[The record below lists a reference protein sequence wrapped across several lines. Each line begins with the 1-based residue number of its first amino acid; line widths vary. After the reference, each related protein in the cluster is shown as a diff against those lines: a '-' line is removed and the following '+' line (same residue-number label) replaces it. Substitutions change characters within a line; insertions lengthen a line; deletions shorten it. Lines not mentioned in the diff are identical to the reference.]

1 VTATPPPP
9 QPPPW
14 RLVARNL
21 PAHAGNPIH
30 TDAGAQ
36 AAGFP
41 SALVAGVTVH
51 AWLTH
56 PAVVAWG
63 DEWRGWGG
71 GSVRFRR
78 PVLDREEVSCV
89 AAADADEPGAL
100 RIEALGG
107 VDPVARAVLVAH
119 RPDRSL
125 AAPAPFPA
133 TPRHDRFPAD
143 ATVLGAVE
151 SLGSVDAVLDGDW
164 GARYAADTGDDLPA
178 YVDGATVHPGVFLEA
193 AHLALTRNI
202 GLPAWI
208 HTASTYRHHGALLAV
223 GTTVS
228 VRSRVVEA
236 TVRKGRDELRLDVQ
250 LVVGD
255 RVAVSVDHLAIIRL
269 PT

>member
-1 VTATPPPP
+1 MNVPA
-9 QPPPW
+9 PW
-14 RLVARNL
+14 RLTARNL

-56 PAVVAWG
+56 PAVAAWG
-63 DEWRGWGG
+63 DDWRRWGG

-78 PVLDREEVSCV
+78 PVFDREEVTCV
-89 AAADADEPGAL
+89 AEADADEPGAL
-100 RIEALGG
+100 RIGALGG
-107 VDPVARAVLVAH
+107 ADPVARAILVA
-119 RPDRSL
+119 RPPDDSL
-125 AAPAPFPA
+125 VAPDPFDPV
-133 TPRHDRFPAD
+133 PRHDRFEAD
-143 ATVLGAVE
+143 AAVLSAVE
-151 SLGSVDAVLDGDW
+151 SLGSIDCVLDGEW
-164 GARYAADTGDDLPA
+164 GATYAAESGDDLAA
-178 YVDGATVHPGVFLEA
+178 YADGRTVHPGVYLEA

-223 GTTVS
+223 GTEVS

-236 TVRKGRDELRLDVQ
+236 RVRKGRDEIRLDVQ

-255 RVAVSVDHLAIIRL
+255 RVAVSVDHEAIIRL
-269 PT
+269 PS